1 MIEWRRCEVP
11 GDLAGFIPVYGGSRG
26 NDLWLYEKYK
36 KGAGVMGVDIRELL
50 PKDTEGRLRII
61 QETVP
66 GRQIT
71 LAHVITSPKP
81 IVYRKLGL
89 NPDIDFERS
98 AIGIITVTPS
108 ESAVIG
114 ADIAIK
120 SGDVYLG
127 FVDRF
132 SGTLILTGRISSVE
146 SALQAVIHYFQN
158 ELGYATCPL
167 TKK

>member
-1 MIEWRRCEVP
+1 M
-11 GDLAGFIPVYGGSRG
+11 
-26 NDLWLYEKYK
+26 
-36 KGAGVMGVDIRELL
+36 DIKELL

-89 NPDIDFERS
+89 NPDIDFDRS

-132 SGTLILTGRISSVE
+132 SGTLIVTGTVSETEAALKAILDYVE
-146 SALQAVIHYFQN
+146 EKMGFTVCN
-158 ELGYATCPL
+158 MTR
-167 TKK
+167 T

>member
-1 MIEWRRCEVP
+1 M
-11 GDLAGFIPVYGGSRG
+11 
-26 NDLWLYEKYK
+26 
-36 KGAGVMGVDIRELL
+36 DIKELL

-89 NPDIDFERS
+89 NPDIDFDRS

-108 ESAVIG
+108 ESAVI
-114 ADIAIK
+114 
-120 SGDVYLG
+120 DVYLG

-132 SGTLILTGRISSVE
+132 SGTLILTGRISAVE
-146 SALQAVIHYFQN
+146 SAVKAVIHYFQN
-158 ELGYATCPL
+158 DLGYATCPV

>member
-1 MIEWRRCEVP
+1 M
-11 GDLAGFIPVYGGSRG
+11 
-26 NDLWLYEKYK
+26 
-36 KGAGVMGVDIRELL
+36 DIKELL

-89 NPDIDFERS
+89 NPDIDFDRS

-132 SGTLILTGRISSVE
+132 SGTLIVTGTVSEVE
-146 SALQAVIHYFQN
+146 AALSALMDYAENI
-158 ELGYATCPL
+158 LGFTCCKI
-167 TKK
+167 TKT

>member
-1 MIEWRRCEVP
+1 M
-11 GDLAGFIPVYGGSRG
+11 
-26 NDLWLYEKYK
+26 
-36 KGAGVMGVDIRELL
+36 DIKELL

-89 NPDIDFERS
+89 NPDIDFDRS

-114 ADIAIK
+114 ADRYQEWRRL
-120 SGDVYLG
+120 SGICRPFQRY
-127 FVDRF
+127 FNSDRTYF
-132 SGTLILTGRISSVE
+132 CSRI
-146 SALQAVIHYFQN
+146 
-158 ELGYATCPL
+158 CC
-167 TKK
+167 